1 MPRVSNEHLE
11 ARRRQILTAAYRCF
25 GERGFHKTTMRDI
38 CRAAD
43 LSAGAVYNYFSGKE
57 EIVEAVAECG
67 RNSARSLMDSIDK
80 PEGAAE
86 ALAGIA
92 AELIPML
99 DDPSGAESARFD
111 VRLWGEAV
119 HTPRLG
125 KLFRKARDSAGDPFV
140 EIIRKG
146 QDKGEI
152 RKDLDA
158 RAAGTVLLAILL
170 GLQVQKAID
179 PRMKA
184 GECTEV
190 VKSLLTGAFA
200 RSNV

>member
-1 MPRVSNEHLE
+1 MPRVSTEHLE
-11 ARRRQILTAAYRCF
+11 ARKRQILIAAYHCF

-38 CRAAD
+38 CRAAN
-43 LSAGAVYNYFSGKE
+43 LSAGAVYNYFTSKE

-67 RNSARSLMDSIDK
+67 RSSTRSLVDSIDR

-99 DDPSGAESARFD
+99 DDPAGAESARFD

-119 HTPRLG
+119 HTPRLR

-152 RKDLDA
+152 RKHLDA
-158 RAAGTVLLAILL
+158 RAVGTVLLAILL

-179 PRMKA
+179 PQMKA

-200 RSNV
+200 RSKA